1 MTKID
6 WGRAHR
12 ARQMDRHGT
21 EDARLADLGQ
31 GKADALFAKRDT
43 EDMSEMPLPKSIKFS
58 GSFKKLQ
65 HIFGRLGIQGE
76 WRNLGNQKQ
85 FRAELGA
92 IVNWWASTG
101 TLQFQGSAVHA
112 EKLARLLRKEYARG

>member
-1 MTKID
+1 M
-6 WGRAHR
+6 
-12 ARQMDRHGT
+12 
-21 EDARLADLGQ
+21 
-31 GKADALFAKRDT
+31 
-43 EDMSEMPLPKSIKFS
+43 KFS
-58 GSFKKLQ
+58 GSLKNYSTY
-65 HIFGRLGIQGE
+65 LGDSGQGE

-85 FRAELGA
+85 FRAKLGA